1 MKKLA
6 KIILPPL
13 IGFALYFLGVR
24 YSPQYFNLTIGEIGT
39 GSLEGFMAYYKF
51 TLPLLFVVAVLTQVL
66 IIIPIWNGVIT
77 KRSFAK
83 LSAAITLLVVCAL
96 FAAGLSYLIWD
107 QTTGLHFFIRTAIFM
122 TAVQLVYWVINIG
135 VLIII
140 E

>member
-83 LSAAITLLVVCAL
+83 LSAAITLLLVCAL

>member
-1 MKKLA
+1 
-6 KIILPPL
+6 
-13 IGFALYFLGVR
+13 VR